1 MPLSTFH
8 IYTPAEFTTWIRSTA
23 FTRNI
28 TFIQNHHTFLPSYQN
43 FNAHPNH
50 LFWLESMRNVHINE
64 RHWADIGQNITIFPD
79 GMIAVCRPVDKTPA
93 GIFGANTGAICIE
106 NMGDFDIGKD
116 AMLAVQKGS
125 IILTNALLCIK
136 FDLRPN
142 VAQVVYHHWFDRAGK
157 RFTAQQINSGTVLQQ
172 QLQKTCPGT
181 AFFNGNTGN
190 DFVKGNTIVSA
201 ENNFYPLITEKIN
214 ALNGAPQPPVN
225 TLHRKVNTESL
236 NVRNGRGTQFDIV
249 KKLLRN
255 TIVEVFAEQ
264 DNWSRI
270 STDREEWVS
279 SKFLSA

>member
-8 IYTPAEFTTWIRSTA
+8 VYTPAEFTSWIMSTA

-43 FNAHPNH
+43 FTDRPNH

-64 RHWADIGQNITIFPD
+64 RHWSDIGQNITIFPD
-79 GMIAVCRPVDKTPA
+79 GKIAVCRPIDKTPA

-116 AMLAVQKGS
+116 AMEPAQKDS

-157 RFTAQQINSGTVLQQ
+157 RFTAQQINSGIVLLQ

-181 AFFNGNTGN
+181 AFFNGNT
-190 DFVKGNTIVSA
+190 IVSA
-201 ENNFYPLITEKIN
+201 ENNFYPLINQKIN
-214 ALNGAPQPPVN
+214 ALNGATQPPVN
-225 TLHRKVNTESL
+225 ASHRKVNTETL
-236 NVRNGRGTQFDIV
+236 NVRNGRGTQFAIV
-249 KKLLRN
+249 KKLPRN

-264 DNWSRI
+264 DDWSRI

>member
-8 IYTPAEFTTWIRSTA
+8 VYSPAEFTTWMRSTA
-23 FTRNI
+23 FTRNV

-43 FNAHPNH
+43 FNNHADH
-50 LFWLESMRNVHINE
+50 LFWLESMRSVHINE

-79 GMIAVCRPVDKTPA
+79 GFIAVCRPIDKTPA

-116 AMLAVQKGS
+116 VMTTAQRDS

-157 RFTAQQINSGTVLQQ
+157 RFTAQQINNHIVLQQ

-181 AFFNGNTGN
+181 AFFG
-190 DFVKGNTIVSA
+190 GNTIIDA
-201 ENNFYPLITEKIN
+201 EANFYPLINTKIN
-214 ALNGAPQPPVN
+214 VLNGAPAPPVN
-225 TLHRKVNTESL
+225 ITHKKVNTTTL
-236 NVRNGRGTQFDIV
+236 NVRSGRGTQFGIV
-249 KKLLRN
+249 RKIPGN
-255 TIVEVFAEQ
+255 TIVEVFEEK
-264 DNWSRI
+264 DGWSRI
-270 STDREEWVS
+270 SSDKEEWVS
-279 SKFLSA
+279 STFLSL